1 MEHTDIER
9 TDNSS
14 VAFLKGWAE
23 AFPEQEWIAGADLRN
38 SPPKPPAVRLK
49 AAKQGW
55 SGSPGKA
62 GASLADSYDIHLE
75 CSVDKS
81 GRPLG
86 WLKLHVETLPYNL
99 ENQIGCNPNSGS
111 SDCEACRRR
120 EAARQRFAA
129 LGSDGIGGWEKP
141 SGSGKL
147 TLVQLPLNEIS
158 TWRFE
163 RGAEIDAHADFLK
176 ATADATRNFALD
188 NNQPFSLGVVL
199 VEGKRKLPRQADHS

>member
-147 TLVQLPLNEIS
+147 LFACVAVTVVIGVNGLGRVFATI
-158 TWRFE
+158 T
-163 RGAEIDAHADFLK
+163 GASAVA
-176 ATADATRNFALD
+176 
-188 NNQPFSLGVVL
+188 PGVVL
-199 VEGKRKLPRQADHS
+199 RIAASIVLLVAFVFVRVRRTR